1 MFRITRKVQL
11 TPLIFFM
18 EIEAE
23 RIAGAA
29 KPGQFLIV
37 RATENGERVP
47 LTICDI
53 EPEKG
58 TVSLVI
64 QVVGVTTDKIC
75 RMNAG
80 DSFLDVLG
88 PLGRPSEIVGYT
100 GEQLKEVRY
109 LFIAGGVGTAP
120 VFPEAQYLYK
130 RGAKVDVVLGA
141 RNKDLIILK
150 DKLSAVCDNL
160 YICTD
165 DGSEGLKGNVTAMFD
180 KLISEGKRY
189 THSVAI
195 GPMIMMKFAALTAK
209 KYNLP
214 MTVSINTLMVDGT
227 GMCGACRIKV
237 GDQIKFAC
245 VDGPEFDAHLVD
257 FDEALRRQ
265 RLYFS
270 QEQEAAKKAGL
281 IGCVK
286 K

>member
-1 MFRITRKVQL
+1 MFRITKKVQL
-11 TPLIFFM
+11 TPLIFHM
-18 EIEAE
+18 EVEAE
-23 RIAGAA
+23 RVAKAA

-58 TVSLVI
+58 LISIVVQI
-64 QVVGVTTDKIC
+64 VGVTTDKIC
-75 RMNAG
+75 RMNVG
-80 DSFLDVLG
+80 DAFLDVLG
-88 PLGRPSEIVGYT
+88 PLGQPSEIVRYT
-100 GEQLKEVRY
+100 AEQLKEVRY

-120 VFPEAQYLYK
+120 VFPEAEYLHK
-130 RGAKVDVVLGA
+130 RGAKVDIVLGA
-141 RNKDLIILK
+141 RNKGLIILK

-160 YICTD
+160 YVCTD
-165 DGSEGLKGNVTAMFD
+165 DGSEGFKGNVTAMLD
-180 KLISEGKRY
+180 KLMSEGKRY
-189 THSVAI
+189 THTVAI
-195 GPMIMMKFAALTAK
+195 GPMIMMKFAALTSK
-209 KYNLP
+209 KYDLP
-214 MTVSINTLMVDGT
+214 MVVSINTLMVDGT

-237 GDQIKFAC
+237 GDKTKFAC

-270 QEQEAAKKAGL
+270 QEQEADKKAGL
-281 IGCVK
+281 DCCVK